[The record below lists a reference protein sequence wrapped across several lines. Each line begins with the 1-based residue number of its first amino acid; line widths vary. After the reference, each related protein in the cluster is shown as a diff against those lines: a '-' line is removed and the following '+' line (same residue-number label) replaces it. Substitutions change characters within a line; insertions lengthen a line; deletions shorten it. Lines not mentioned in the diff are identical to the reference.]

1 VVHKVLSRRV
11 LYLAV
16 LLHDIAKGRGG
27 DHSVLGEQV
36 ARELCPRLGLKDE
49 ETEAVAW
56 LVRYHLLMSY
66 AAFKRD
72 IDDPK
77 TVADFCALVQSP
89 ERLRLLLVLTV
100 ADIRAVGP
108 NVWNNW
114 KATLLRELYWRAEE
128 VLSGGLSAG
137 REGMKTRAEAVQ
149 RALRAELK
157 DWSEDEFK
165 RHAERCGPAYWLAFD
180 LQALARHARM
190 VRRADRDKAPLSID
204 TKVEPARAITEV
216 TIYAGDHPG
225 LFSRIAGALAL
236 SGANI
241 VEARIFTTHD
251 GMALD
256 TFSVQDAEGG
266 AFARPDKLARLAT
279 RVEQSLSGKLR
290 TRQELGRAPAIQ
302 SRTRVFKV
310 PPRVLFDNKASAT
323 HTVVEVNGR
332 DRPGLLYDVTSALTN
347 CSLQISTAR
356 ISTYGESVVDVFYV
370 KDLFGMKV
378 IEEPKLAKIK
388 ELLLKAL
395 ADPNEAKAAEEAPS
409 RRPARASAA
418 AE

>member
-1 VVHKVLSRRV
+1 M
-11 LYLAV
+11 
-16 LLHDIAKGRGG
+16 
-27 DHSVLGEQV
+27 
-36 ARELCPRLGLKDE
+36 
-49 ETEAVAW
+49 
-56 LVRYHLLMSY
+56 RYHLLMSY

-137 REGMKTRAEAVQ
+137 SDGMKIRAEAMQ
-149 RALRAELK
+149 EALRAELK
-157 DWSEDEFK
+157 DWTDAEFK

-180 LQALARHARM
+180 LGALARHARM
-190 VRRADRDKAPLSID
+190 VRRAEREKAPLSID

-241 VEARIFTTHD
+241 VEARIFTTND

-266 AFARPDKLARLAT
+266 AFARPDKLARLAA

-290 TRQELGRAPAIQ
+290 TRHELGRAPAIQ

-332 DRPGLLYDVTSALTN
+332 DRPGLLYDVTSALTSCN
-347 CSLQISTAR
+347 LQISTAR

-378 IEEPKLAKIK
+378 IEEHKLAKIK
-388 ELLLKAL
+388 AQLLAAL
-395 ADPNEAKAAEEAPS
+395 ADPNEAKPAEESPA
-409 RRPARASAA
+409 RRPTRPSAPAA